1 MTSPED
7 EIKDLREKNNEL
19 VQKVQYWK
27 MTAAQRENEKLEL
40 MKEIN
45 ELRLK
50 LSVSVFRAHILLK
63 LSVSILSIIL
73 QVKF

>member
-1 MTSPED
+1 MDMEN
-7 EIKDLREKNNEL
+7 ELKDLREKNNEL

-50 LSVSVFRAHILLK
+50 LSVSL
-63 LSVSILSIIL
+63 SILYL
-73 QVKF
+73 DF

>member
-1 MTSPED
+1 MSTPED

-50 LSVSVFRAHILLK
+50 LSVSD
-63 LSVSILSIIL
+63 
-73 QVKF
+73 

>member
-1 MTSPED
+1 MANHED
-7 EIKDLREKNNEL
+7 ELKDLKEKNNEL

-50 LSVSVFRAHILLK
+50 VIVSSMQDI
-63 LSVSILSIIL
+63 SIFSKVPNSCL
-73 QVKF
+73 VR

>member
-50 LSVSVFRAHILLK
+50 LSVSVFRAHTLLM
-63 LSVSILSIIL
+63 LSVSVLSITL

>member
-1 MTSPED
+1 MSNLED
-7 EIKDLREKNNEL
+7 EVKVLKEKNNEL

-50 LSVSVFRAHILLK
+50 LGVSHFIVSFVRLLQPIPIF
-63 LSVSILSIIL
+63 V
-73 QVKF
+73 VYFYTF